1 MRETLPKA
9 DSDNNNHFE
18 QRSPLH
24 RLQINLTCAN
34 QMRYNPRAML
44 PIEHIRGEILEA
56 VREPGFCVL
65 LSAPTGSGKSTRV
78 PGMLM
83 EAGWG
88 ERGTI
93 IVVQPR
99 RLAARLLAGYVARQF
114 PCRLGQEVGY
124 TVRFDSQRSAATRIL
139 FVTDGILERRLTE
152 DPELRGV
159 SAVIFDEVHE
169 RRLSGDLCLAR
180 VLQLQSGARPDIG
193 VFVMSATLELDK
205 LQGYLPQARVLRA
218 EGRLYPVEIGY
229 QPPVP
234 VRNKFGYV
242 QPPPVWE
249 QCAAAVKQ
257 LVEQPDCGDVLVF
270 LPGAYEIRRTVEIL
284 ENVGWMRGRDVFA
297 LHGQLPPEA
306 QAQAVEKGD
315 KPRVI
320 VSTNI
325 AETSLTIEGV
335 RAVVDSG
342 TAREAR
348 WDPLRGISTLHVVPV
363 SQAQAE
369 QRAGRA
375 GRLGPGR
382 CIRLWS
388 EAEHRRRAPFPA
400 PEVHRADISQAFLN
414 LLAWGCR
421 GLGDIR
427 RFPWPDAPTEAE
439 TQRAWQ
445 LLEEL
450 GAATP
455 QGITPTG
462 QRMLRHPLPPVL
474 ARLLVAGEEHGC
486 STEMAAIAALLQGE
500 NIATAG
506 GLAASLRHEDD
517 FTDFQAEWRALQAA
531 AQLHFNPQECGK
543 LGIMARAAREVA
555 QAFRQMCRDR
565 QKEPDFAAARN
576 GVVRGL
582 LGSFPDHVAARNS
595 TATSTARLCKR
606 RGGSIAG
613 DSVAR
618 EAAVFLAAEMT
629 EVGGKN
635 VETRLSRCTTLQLSD
650 LCLHEDDIAV
660 YDTARRRVLNFHRH
674 LYRDLV
680 IAEKEG
686 GDAAPDAAAPLLA
699 EQVVRGNLRL
709 EGWDGHVLQWINRLT
724 CLRNA
729 MPELEMP
736 DFGEEDR
743 LVAIT
748 MLCEGAV
755 CYKDIQN
762 RPVLPILGEWLSPW
776 QKECLNKYAPK
787 ALKLANGREVKLLYR
802 EDGTPTFGLKCQLLF
817 GVPQT
822 PVIAEGRVKCL
833 VEILAPNQRP
843 YQITSD
849 LASFWRNGYP
859 QMKKDLAGRYPR
871 HDWPDSAP
879 DA

>member
-1 MRETLPKA
+1 
-9 DSDNNNHFE
+9 
-18 QRSPLH
+18 
-24 RLQINLTCAN
+24 
-34 QMRYNPRAML
+34 ML
-44 PIEHIRGEILEA
+44 PIEQIRSEILTA
-56 VREPGFCVL
+56 VKQPGFCVL

-88 ERGTI
+88 EKGTI

-99 RLAARLLAGYVARQF
+99 RLAARLLASYVARQY
-114 PCRLGQEVGY
+114 PCKIGQEVGY

-152 DPELRGV
+152 DPELKGV

-180 VLQLQSGARPDIG
+180 VMELQRGARPDIG

-205 LQGYLPQARVLRA
+205 LQNYLPDATVLRA
-218 EGRLYPVEIGY
+218 DGRLYPVEINY
-229 QPPVP
+229 MPPVP

-242 QPPPVWE
+242 QAPPIWE
-249 QCAAAVKQ
+249 QCATAVRQ
-257 LVEQPDCGDVLVF
+257 LVERQDCGDVLVF

-284 ENVGWMRGRDVFA
+284 EQVSWMKGRDVFA
-297 LHGQLPPEA
+297 LHGQLSPEL
-306 QAQAVEKGD
+306 QAQAVECSST
-315 KPRVI
+315 PRVI

-335 RAVVDSG
+335 RSVVDSG
-342 TAREAR
+342 TARESC
-348 WDPLRGISTLHVVPV
+348 WDPQRGISTLHIVPI

-369 QRAGRA
+369 QRSGRA

-388 EAEHRRRAPFPA
+388 EAEHRRRAPYPA

-421 GLGDIR
+421 NLADIR
-427 RFPWPDAPTEAE
+427 HFPWPDAPTEAE
-439 TQRAWQ
+439 TARAWQ
-445 LLEEL
+445 LLQDL
-450 GAATP
+450 GAVAEK
-455 QGITPTG
+455 GITAIG
-462 QRMLRHPLPPVL
+462 RQMLQHPLPPVL

-486 STEMAAIAALLQGE
+486 RIEMAAIAALLQGE
-500 NIATAG
+500 NVSLNS
-506 GLAASLRHEDD
+506 GLSNELSHESDY
-517 FTDFQAEWRALQAA
+517 TDFQAEWRAVQRA
-531 AQLHFNPQECGK
+531 AQVNFAPQECNQ
-543 LGIMARAAREVA
+543 LGIMARAAREVM
-555 QAFRQMCRDR
+555 QAFRQMLKGHTDT
-565 QKEPDFAAARN
+565 PDFNLHRA
-576 GVVRGL
+576 GVTASL
-582 LGSFPDHVAARNS
+582 LRSFPTQVAARNN
-595 TATSTARLCKR
+595 TATNTARLCQR
-606 RGGSIAG
+606 RGGTLQA

-618 EAAVFLAAEMT
+618 QAEIFLAAEIT

-635 VETRLSRCTTLQLSD
+635 VETRLSRCTILQVTD
-650 LCLHEDDIAV
+650 LPTHDDDVAV
-660 YDTARRRVLNFHRH
+660 YDNSRKRVLNYHRE

-680 IAEKEG
+680 ISEKET
-686 GDAAPDAAAPLLA
+686 GDASPDAAATILA

-709 EGWDGHVLQWINRLT
+709 EGWDGHVIQWINRLN
-724 CLRNA
+724 CLRQA
-729 MPELEMP
+729 MPELDMP
-736 DFGEEDR
+736 EFGEDDR

-748 MLCEGAV
+748 MLCDGAV
-755 CYKDIQN
+755 SYKDIQK
-762 RPVLPILGEWLSPW
+762 RQVLPILGEWLSPW
-776 QKECLNKYAPK
+776 QKECLNRYAPK
-787 ALKLANGREVKLLYR
+787 SIRLPNGREVKLLYK
-802 EDGTPTFGLKCQLLF
+802 EDGTPVFGLKCQLLF

-822 PVIAEGRVKCL
+822 PVIADGRVRCQ

-849 LASFWRNGYP
+849 LSSFWRNGYP

-871 HDWPDSAP
+871 HDWPDTAP

>member
-1 MRETLPKA
+1 
-9 DSDNNNHFE
+9 
-18 QRSPLH
+18 
-24 RLQINLTCAN
+24 
-34 QMRYNPRAML
+34 ML
-44 PIEHIRGEILEA
+44 PIEQIRGEILEA
-56 VREPGFCVL
+56 VKEPGFCVL

-78 PGMLM
+78 PGMLL

-88 ERGTI
+88 EKGTI

-99 RLAARLLAGYVARQF
+99 RLAARLLAAYVARQF

-180 VLQLQSGARPDIG
+180 VLELQRSARPAIG

-205 LQGYLPQARVLRA
+205 LQGYLPQATVLRA
-218 EGRLYPVEIGY
+218 EGRLFPVEVSY
-229 QPPVP
+229 MPPVP

-249 QCAAAVKQ
+249 QCAAAVRQ
-257 LVEQPDCGDVLVF
+257 LVEQPESGDVLVF
-270 LPGAYEIRRTVEIL
+270 LPGVYEIRRTVEIL
-284 ENVGWMRGRDVFA
+284 EQVGWMHGRDVFA
-297 LHGQLPPEA
+297 LHGQLTPEA
-306 QAQAVEKGD
+306 QARAVEHGSR
-315 KPRVI
+315 PRVI

-335 RAVVDSG
+335 RSVVDCG

-348 WDPLRGISTLHVVPV
+348 WDPLRGISTLHIVPI

-388 EAEHRRRAPFPA
+388 EAEQRRRSPFPA
-400 PEVHRADISQAFLN
+400 PEVHRADISQAYLN

-439 TQRAWQ
+439 SSRAWQ

-450 GAATP
+450 GAADS

-462 QRMLRHPLPPVL
+462 RQMLRYPLPPVL
-474 ARLLVAGEEHGC
+474 ARLLVAGEEYGC
-486 STEMAAIAALLQGE
+486 TAEMAAIAALLQGE
-500 NIATAG
+500 NIAMAS
-506 GLAASLRHEDD
+506 GLHPSLRHDGD
-517 FTDFQAEWRALQAA
+517 FTDFQAEWRALQTAVR
-531 AQLHFNPQECGK
+531 LNYNPQECGK

-555 QAFRQMCRDR
+555 MAFRQMLDHRSA
-565 QKEPDFAAARN
+565 EPDFTAHRQ

-582 LGSFPDHVAARNS
+582 LGSFPAHVAARNG
-595 TATSTARLCKR
+595 TATGTARLCNR
-606 RGGSIAG
+606 RGGSIEA

-618 EAAVFLAAEMT
+618 QCEVFLAAEMT
-629 EVGGKN
+629 EVGGKS
-635 VETRLSRCTTLQLSD
+635 VETRLSRCTGLTTAD
-650 LCLHEDDIAV
+650 LITREDDVAV
-660 YDTARRRVLNFHRH
+660 YDPARNRVLNHRRT

-680 IAEKEG
+680 LVEKET
-686 GDAAPDAAAPLLA
+686 GDAAPEAAAPLLA

-709 EGWDGHVLQWINRLT
+709 EGWDGHVLQWINRLA
-724 CLRNA
+724 CLRTA
-729 MPELEMP
+729 MPELELP

-755 CYKDIQN
+755 SYKEIQN

-776 QKECLNKYAPK
+776 QRECLNKYAPK
-787 ALKLANGREVKLLYR
+787 AIRLPNGREVKLLYR
-802 EDGTPTFGLKCQLLF
+802 EDGTPVFGLKCQLLF
-817 GVPQT
+817 GVPRT
-822 PVIAEGRVKCL
+822 PTIAEGRVKCL

-843 YQITSD
+843 YQITGD

-871 HDWPDSAP
+871 HDWPPTAP

>member
-1 MRETLPKA
+1 MG
-9 DSDNNNHFE
+9 
-18 QRSPLH
+18 
-24 RLQINLTCAN
+24 
-34 QMRYNPRAML
+34 RAML
-44 PIEHIRGEILEA
+44 PIEQIRGDILEA
-56 VREPGFCVL
+56 VKEPGFCVL

-78 PGMLM
+78 PGMLL

-88 ERGTI
+88 EKGTI

-180 VLQLQSGARPDIG
+180 VLELQRSTRPEIG

-205 LQGYLPQARVLRA
+205 LQGYLPQATVLRA
-218 EGRLYPVEIGY
+218 EGRLFPVEVSY
-229 QPPVP
+229 MPPVP
-234 VRNKFGYV
+234 VHNKFGYV

-249 QCAAAVKQ
+249 QCAAAVRQ
-257 LVEQPDCGDVLVF
+257 LVELPESGDVLVF

-284 ENVGWMRGRDVFA
+284 EQVGWMRGRDVFA
-297 LHGQLPPEA
+297 LHGQLTPEA
-306 QAQAVEKGD
+306 QARAVEHGSR
-315 KPRVI
+315 PRVI

-335 RAVVDSG
+335 RSVVDSG

-348 WDPLRGISTLHVVPV
+348 WDPLRGISTLHVVPI

-369 QRAGRA
+369 QRTGRA

-388 EAEHRRRAPFPA
+388 EAEHRRRAPFPS
-400 PEVHRADISQAFLN
+400 PEVHRADISQAYLN
-414 LLAWGCR
+414 LLVWGCR

-439 TQRAWQ
+439 STRAWQ
-445 LLEEL
+445 LLEDL
-450 GAATP
+450 GAADS

-462 QRMLRHPLPPVL
+462 RQMLRYPLPPVL
-474 ARLLVAGEEHGC
+474 ARLLVAGDEFGC
-486 STEMAAIAALLQGE
+486 AAEMAAIAALLQGE
-500 NIATAG
+500 NIAMTS
-506 GLAASLRHEDD
+506 GLHPSLRHDED
-517 FTDFQAEWRALQAA
+517 FSDFQAEWRALQTAIR
-531 AQLHFNPQECGK
+531 LNYNPQECGK
-543 LGIMARAAREVA
+543 LGIMGRAAREVA
-555 QAFRQMCRDR
+555 QAFRQMLNHRES
-565 QKEPDFAAARN
+565 EPDFAAHRQ

-582 LGSFPDHVAARNS
+582 LGSFPAHVAARNS
-595 TATSTARLCKR
+595 TATGTARLCNR
-606 RGGSIAG
+606 RGGCIEA

-618 EAAVFLAAEMT
+618 RCEVFLAAEMT
-629 EVGGKN
+629 EVGGKS
-635 VETRLSRCTTLQLSD
+635 VETRLNRCTGLSTAD
-650 LCLHEDDIAV
+650 LPTREDDVAV
-660 YDTARRRVLNFHRH
+660 YDPARKRVLNHHRT

-680 IAEKEG
+680 LTEKET
-686 GDAAPDAAAPLLA
+686 GDAVPDAAAPLLA
-699 EQVVRGNLRL
+699 EQVLRGNLRL

-724 CLRNA
+724 CLRAA
-729 MPELEMP
+729 MPELELP

-755 CYKDIQN
+755 SYKEIQN

-776 QKECLNKYAPK
+776 QRECLNKYAPK
-787 ALKLANGREVKLLYR
+787 ALRLSNGREVKLLYR
-802 EDGTPTFGLKCQLLF
+802 EDGTPVFGLKCQLLF
-817 GVPQT
+817 GVPHT
-822 PVIAEGRVKCL
+822 PTIAEGRVKCL

-849 LASFWRNGYP
+849 LASFWQNGYP

-871 HDWPDSAP
+871 HDWPPTAP

>member
-1 MRETLPKA
+1 MR
-9 DSDNNNHFE
+9 
-18 QRSPLH
+18 
-24 RLQINLTCAN
+24 
-34 QMRYNPRAML
+34 RAML
-44 PIEHIRGEILEA
+44 PVEQIREEILGA
-56 VREPGFCVL
+56 VKEPGFCVL

-78 PGMLM
+78 PRMLLD
-83 EAGWG
+83 AGWG

-99 RLAARLLAGYVARQF
+99 RLAARLLAGYAARQF

-180 VLQLQSGARPDIG
+180 ILELQRSTRPEIG
-193 VFVMSATLELDK
+193 IFVMSATLELDK
-205 LQGYLPQARVLRA
+205 LQHYLPQATVLRA
-218 EGRLYPVEIGY
+218 EGRLYPVQVSY
-229 QPPVP
+229 MPPVP

-249 QCAAAVKQ
+249 QCTAAVRQ
-257 LVEQPDCGDVLVF
+257 LVEQADCGDVLVF

-284 ENVGWMRGRDVFA
+284 EQVGWMRGRDVYA
-297 LHGQLPPEA
+297 LHGQLTPEA
-306 QAQAVEKGD
+306 QARAVECGSR
-315 KPRVI
+315 PRVI

-348 WDPLRGISTLHVVPV
+348 WDPLRGLSTLHVVPI

-388 EAEHRRRAPFPA
+388 EAEHGRRPPFPA

-414 LLAWGCR
+414 LLAWGCSN
-421 GLGDIR
+421 LDDIR
-427 RFPWPDAPTEAE
+427 HFPWPDAPTETE
-439 TQRAWQ
+439 TTRAWQ
-445 LLEEL
+445 LLVAL
-450 GAATP
+450 GAANA

-462 QRMLRHPLPPVL
+462 QQMLRYPLPPVL
-474 ARLLVAGEEHGC
+474 ARLLVAGREFGC
-486 STEMAAIAALLQGE
+486 AAEMTAIAALLQGE
-500 NIATAG
+500 NIALSS
-506 GLAASLRHEDD
+506 GLHPSLRQEED
-517 FTDFQAEWRALQAA
+517 FTDFQAEWRALQTAA
-531 AQLHFNPQECGK
+531 RLNYNPQECSK

-555 QAFRQMCRDR
+555 QAFCQMQHRQDT
-565 QKEPDFAAARN
+565 EPDFAAHRAD
-576 GVVRGL
+576 VVHAL
-582 LGSFPDHVAARNS
+582 LGCFPTHVAVRNN
-595 TATSTARLCKR
+595 TATSTARLCNR
-606 RGGSIAG
+606 RGGSIAA
-613 DSVAR
+613 DSVALNC
-618 EAAVFLAAEMT
+618 EIFLAAEMT
-629 EVGGKN
+629 EVGGKS
-635 VETRLSRCTTLQLSD
+635 VETRLSRTTALTITD
-650 LCLHEDDIAV
+650 LDTHEVNAAV
-660 YDTARRRVLNFHRH
+660 YDPARKRVLNLRRL

-680 IAEKEG
+680 LTEKET
-686 GDAAPDAAAPLLA
+686 GDAAADDAAPLLA
-699 EQVVRGNLRL
+699 EQVLRGNLRL

-724 CLRNA
+724 CLRAA
-729 MPELEMP
+729 MPELELP
-736 DFGEEDR
+736 DFEEEDR

-748 MLCEGAV
+748 MLCDGAV
-755 CYKDIQN
+755 SYKEIQN
-762 RPVLPILGEWLSPW
+762 RPVLPILSEWLSPW
-776 QKECLNKYAPK
+776 QRESLNKYAPK
-787 ALKLANGREVKLLYR
+787 AIRLTNGREVKLLYR
-802 EDGTPTFGLKCQLLF
+802 DDGTPSFGLKCQLLF
-817 GVPQT
+817 GVPNT
-822 PVIAEGRVKCL
+822 PTIAEGRVKCL

-849 LASFWRNGYP
+849 LASFWSNGYP

-871 HDWPDSAP
+871 HDWPDTAP
-879 DA
+879 DAAH

>member
-1 MRETLPKA
+1 MSKA
-9 DSDNNNHFE
+9 TELDLAGRPGI
-18 QRSPLH
+18 Q
-24 RLQINLTCAN
+24 CAH
-34 QMRYNPRAML
+34 ML
-44 PIEHIRGEILEA
+44 PIEHIRNEILEA
-56 VREPGFCVL
+56 VRQPGFCVL

-78 PGMLM
+78 PGMLL

-88 ERGTI
+88 EKGTI
-93 IVVQPR
+93 VVVQPR

-159 SAVIFDEVHE
+159 SAVVFDEVHE

-180 VLQLQSGARPDIG
+180 VLELQRSSRPEIG

-205 LQGYLPQARVLRA
+205 LQDYLPQATVLRA
-218 EGRLYPVEIGY
+218 EGRLYPVEVSY
-229 QPPVP
+229 MPPVP

-242 QPPPVWE
+242 QAPPVWE
-249 QCAAAVKQ
+249 QCAAAVRQ
-257 LVEQPDCGDVLVF
+257 LIEQSDCGDVLVF

-284 ENVGWMRGRDVFA
+284 EQVGWMKGRDVFA
-297 LHGQLPPEA
+297 LHGQLTPEA
-306 QAQAVEKGD
+306 QALAVECGSR
-315 KPRVI
+315 PRVI

-335 RAVVDSG
+335 RSVVDSG
-342 TAREAR
+342 TARESR
-348 WDPLRGISTLHVVPV
+348 WDPLRGISTLHIVPI

-369 QRAGRA
+369 QRTGRA

-388 EAEHRRRAPFPA
+388 EAEQRRRAPFPA

-414 LLAWGCR
+414 LLAWGCK
-421 GLGDIR
+421 GLSDIR

-439 TQRAWQ
+439 TVRAWQ
-445 LLEEL
+445 LLEDL
-450 GAATP
+450 GAADNN
-455 QGITPTG
+455 GLTPTG
-462 QRMLRHPLPPVL
+462 YQMLQYPLPPVL
-474 ARLLVAGEEHGC
+474 ARLLVAGEEYGC
-486 STEMAAIAALLQGE
+486 EVEMAAVAALLQGE
-500 NIATAG
+500 DIALSS
-506 GLAASLRHEDD
+506 GLATSLRHEDD
-517 FTDFQAEWRALQAA
+517 YTDFQAEWRAVQAA
-531 AQLHFNPQECGK
+531 GQLHYDPAACNK
-543 LGIMARAAREVA
+543 LGIMARAAREITKS
-555 QAFRQMCRDR
+555 FRQILRNTPG
-565 QKEPDFAAARN
+565 EPDFDTHRRGIVA
-576 GVVRGL
+576 GL
-582 LGSFPDHVAARNS
+582 LHSFPRHVAARNQS
-595 TATSTARLCKR
+595 ATSTARLCQR
-606 RGGSIAG
+606 RGGSTPG

-618 EAAVFLAAEMT
+618 NAAVFLAAEIT
-629 EVGGKN
+629 EIGGKS
-635 VETRLSRCTTLQLSD
+635 VETRLCKCTILTPEALPTS
-650 LCLHEDDIAV
+650 EDDIAV
-660 YDTARRRVLNFHRH
+660 YDPARKRVFSHHRI

-680 IAEKEG
+680 IAEKET
-686 GDAAPDAAAPLLA
+686 GDAAPDDAAPLLA

-724 CLRNA
+724 CLRQA
-729 MPELEMP
+729 MPELELP
-736 DFGEEDR
+736 EFGEEDR

-748 MLCEGAV
+748 MICEGAV
-755 CYKDIQN
+755 SYKEIQN

-776 QKECLNKYAPK
+776 QRDCLNRYAPK
-787 ALKLANGREVKLLYR
+787 AIKLANGREVRLLYR

-822 PVIAEGRVKCL
+822 PTIAEGRVRCL

-849 LASFWRNGYP
+849 LSSFWRNGYP

-871 HDWPDSAP
+871 HDWPDTAP

>member
-1 MRETLPKA
+1 
-9 DSDNNNHFE
+9 
-18 QRSPLH
+18 
-24 RLQINLTCAN
+24 
-34 QMRYNPRAML
+34 ML
-44 PIEHIRGEILEA
+44 PIEQIRSEILEA
-56 VREPGFCVL
+56 VRQPGFCVL

-78 PGMLM
+78 PGMLL

-88 ERGTI
+88 GKGTI

-124 TVRFDSQRSAATRIL
+124 TVRFDSQRSSATRIL

-159 SAVIFDEVHE
+159 SAVVFDEVHE

-180 VLQLQSGARPDIG
+180 VLELQRSSRPEIG

-205 LQGYLPQARVLRA
+205 LQDYLPQARVLRA
-218 EGRLYPVEIGY
+218 EGRLYPVEVSY
-229 QPPVP
+229 MPPVP
-234 VRNKFGYV
+234 MRNKFGYV
-242 QPPPVWE
+242 QAPPVWE
-249 QCAAAVKQ
+249 QCAEAVRE

-297 LHGQLPPEA
+297 LHGQLTPEA
-306 QAQAVEKGD
+306 QARAVECANR
-315 KPRVI
+315 PRVI

-335 RAVVDSG
+335 RSVVDSG
-342 TAREAR
+342 TARESR
-348 WDPLRGISTLHVVPV
+348 WDPLRGISTLHIVPI

-421 GLGDIR
+421 NLGDLR

-439 TQRAWQ
+439 TARAWQ
-445 LLEEL
+445 LLVDL
-450 GAATP
+450 GAASEAGLTP
-455 QGITPTG
+455 IG
-462 QRMLRHPLPPVL
+462 RKMLQYPLPPVL
-474 ARLLVAGEEHGC
+474 ARLLVAGDESGC
-486 STEMAAIAALLQGE
+486 RTEMAAIAALLQGE
-500 NIATAG
+500 DIALNT
-506 GLAASLRHEDD
+506 GLHPSLRLEDD
-517 FTDFQAEWRALQAA
+517 FSDFQAEWRAVEAA
-531 AQLHFNPQECGK
+531 ARLNFNTQECGR
-543 LGIMARAAREVA
+543 LGIMARTAREII
-555 QAFRQMCRDR
+555 QSFRQMLPGRP
-565 QKEPDFAAARN
+565 EMPDFAAHRA
-576 GVVRGL
+576 GIAAGL
-582 LGSFPDHVAARNS
+582 LGSFPAHVAARNQS
-595 TATSTARLCKR
+595 ATSTARLCQR
-606 RGGSIAG
+606 RGGSTPS

-618 EAAVFLAAEMT
+618 NAAVFLAAEIT
-629 EVGGKN
+629 EIGGKG
-635 VETRLSRCTTLQLSD
+635 VETRLSKCTILTPEALPTT
-650 LCLHEDDIAV
+650 EDDIAV
-660 YDTARRRVLNFHRH
+660 YDPARKRVFSHHRI

-680 IAEKEG
+680 IAEKET
-686 GDAAPDAAAPLLA
+686 GDAAPDDAAPLLA

-724 CLRNA
+724 CLRQA
-729 MPELEMP
+729 MPELELP
-736 DFGEEDR
+736 EFGEEDR

-748 MLCEGAV
+748 MICEGAV
-755 CYKDIQN
+755 SYKEIQN

-776 QKECLNKYAPK
+776 QRECLNRYAPK
-787 ALKLANGREVKLLYR
+787 AIKLANGREVRLLYR

-822 PVIAEGRVKCL
+822 PTIAEGRVRCL

-849 LASFWRNGYP
+849 LSSFWRNGYP

-871 HDWPDSAP
+871 HDWPDTAP

>member
-1 MRETLPKA
+1 
-9 DSDNNNHFE
+9 
-18 QRSPLH
+18 
-24 RLQINLTCAN
+24 
-34 QMRYNPRAML
+34 ML
-44 PIEHIRGEILEA
+44 PIEQIRSEILEA
-56 VREPGFCVL
+56 VRQPGFCVL

-78 PGMLM
+78 PGMLL

-88 ERGTI
+88 GKGTI

-99 RLAARLLAGYVARQF
+99 RLAARLLAGYVARQY

-159 SAVIFDEVHE
+159 SAVVFDEVHE

-180 VLQLQSGARPDIG
+180 VLELQRSSRPEIG

-205 LQGYLPQARVLRA
+205 LQDYLPQATVLRA
-218 EGRLYPVEIGY
+218 EGRLYPVEVSY
-229 QPPVP
+229 MPPVP

-242 QPPPVWE
+242 QAPPVWE
-249 QCAAAVKQ
+249 QCVAAVRE

-297 LHGQLPPEA
+297 LHGQLTPEA
-306 QAQAVEKGD
+306 QALAVECGSR
-315 KPRVI
+315 PRVI

-335 RAVVDSG
+335 RSVVDSG
-342 TAREAR
+342 TARESR
-348 WDPLRGISTLHVVPV
+348 WDPLRGISTLHIVPI

-414 LLAWGCR
+414 LLAWGCK

-439 TQRAWQ
+439 TARAWQ
-445 LLEEL
+445 LLVDL
-450 GAATP
+450 GAASEAGLTP
-455 QGITPTG
+455 IG
-462 QRMLRHPLPPVL
+462 RKMLQYPLPPVL
-474 ARLLVAGEEHGC
+474 ARLLVAGDESGC
-486 STEMAAIAALLQGE
+486 RTEMAAIAALLQGE
-500 NIATAG
+500 DIALNT
-506 GLAASLRHEDD
+506 GLHPSLRLEDD
-517 FTDFQAEWRALQAA
+517 FSDFQAEWRAVEAA
-531 AQLHFNPQECGK
+531 ARLNFNTQECGR
-543 LGIMARAAREVA
+543 LGIMARAAREII
-555 QAFRQMCRDR
+555 QSFRQMLPGRP
-565 QKEPDFAAARN
+565 EMPDFAAHRA
-576 GVVRGL
+576 GIVAGL
-582 LGSFPDHVAARNS
+582 LGSFPAHVAARNN
-595 TATSTARLCKR
+595 TATSTARLCQR
-606 RGGSIAG
+606 RGGSTPS

-618 EAAVFLAAEMT
+618 NAAVFLAAEIT
-629 EVGGKN
+629 EIGGKG
-635 VETRLSRCTTLQLSD
+635 VETRLSKCTILTPEALPTT
-650 LCLHEDDIAV
+650 EDDIAV
-660 YDTARRRVLNFHRH
+660 YDPARKRVFSHHRI

-680 IAEKEG
+680 IAEKET
-686 GDAAPDAAAPLLA
+686 GDAAPDDAAPLLA

-724 CLRNA
+724 CLRQA
-729 MPELEMP
+729 MPELELP
-736 DFGEEDR
+736 EFGEEDR

-748 MLCEGAV
+748 MICEGAV
-755 CYKDIQN
+755 SYKEIQN

-776 QKECLNKYAPK
+776 QRECLNRYAPK
-787 ALKLANGREVKLLYR
+787 AIKLANGREVRLLYR

-822 PVIAEGRVKCL
+822 PTIAEGRVRCL

-849 LASFWRNGYP
+849 LSSFWRNGYP

-871 HDWPDSAP
+871 HDWPDTAP

>member
-1 MRETLPKA
+1 MPA
-9 DSDNNNHFE
+9 
-18 QRSPLH
+18 Q
-24 RLQINLTCAN
+24 
-34 QMRYNPRAML
+34 ML
-44 PIEHIRGEILEA
+44 PIEQIRSEILEA
-56 VREPGFCVL
+56 TRQPGFCVL

-78 PGMLM
+78 PGMLL

-88 ERGTI
+88 EKGTI

-114 PCRLGQEVGY
+114 PCQLGQEVGY
-124 TVRFDSQRSAATRIL
+124 TVRFDSQRSASTRIL

-180 VLQLQSGARPDIG
+180 VLELQRSSRPEIG

-205 LQGYLPQARVLRA
+205 LQSYLPQATVLRA
-218 EGRLYPVEIGY
+218 EGRLYPVEVSY
-229 QPPVP
+229 RQPVP

-242 QPPPVWE
+242 QAPPVWE
-249 QCAAAVKQ
+249 QCAEAVRT
-257 LVEQPDCGDVLVF
+257 LVEKPDCGDVLVF

-284 ENVGWMRGRDVFA
+284 ENVGWMSGRDVFA
-297 LHGQLPPEA
+297 LHGQLTPEA
-306 QAQAVEKGD
+306 QARAVECGSR
-315 KPRVI
+315 PRVI

-335 RAVVDSG
+335 RSVVDSG
-342 TAREAR
+342 TARESR
-348 WDPLRGISTLHVVPV
+348 WDPLRGISTLHIVPI

-414 LLAWGCR
+414 LLCWGCR
-421 GLGDIR
+421 GLGEIR

-439 TQRAWQ
+439 TARAWQ
-445 LLEEL
+445 LLVEL
-450 GAATP
+450 GAANEAGLTA
-455 QGITPTG
+455 TG
-462 QRMLRHPLPPVL
+462 RKMLQYPLPPVL
-474 ARLLVAGEEHGC
+474 ARLLVAGETSGC
-486 STEMAAIAALLQGE
+486 YTEMTAIAALLQGE
-500 NIATAG
+500 DIALSS
-506 GLAASLRHEDD
+506 GLHPSLRQEDD
-517 FTDFQAEWRALQAA
+517 FSDFQAGWRAVEAA
-531 AQLHFNPQECGK
+531 ARLNFNPQECGR
-543 LGIMARAAREVA
+543 LGIMARAAREII
-555 QAFRQMCRDR
+555 QSFRQMNHGRPGM
-565 QKEPDFAAARN
+565 PDFTAHRA
-576 GVVRGL
+576 GIISGL
-582 LGSFPDHVAARNS
+582 LGSFPAHVAARNS
-595 TATSTARLCKR
+595 TATSTARLCNR
-606 RGGSIAG
+606 RGGSIAA
-613 DSVAR
+613 DSVAGDA
-618 EAAVFLAAEMT
+618 EIFLAAEMT
-629 EVGGKN
+629 EVGGKS
-635 VETRLSRCTTLQLSD
+635 VETRLSKCTSLQLAD
-650 LCLHEDDIAV
+650 LPTTEDDVAV
-660 YDTARRRVLNFHRH
+660 YDSARKRVLNYHRI

-680 IAEKEG
+680 LSEKET

-724 CLRNA
+724 CLRAA
-729 MPELEMP
+729 MPELELP
-736 DFGEEDR
+736 DFGEDDR

-748 MLCEGAV
+748 MLCDGAV
-755 CYKDIQN
+755 SYKDIQS

-776 QKECLNKYAPK
+776 QRECLNKYAPK
-787 ALKLANGREVKLLYR
+787 ALRLPNGREVKLLYR
-802 EDGTPTFGLKCQLLF
+802 EDGTPVFGLKCQLLF

-849 LASFWRNGYP
+849 LSSFWRNGYP

-871 HDWPDSAP
+871 HDWPDTAP

>member
-1 MRETLPKA
+1 
-9 DSDNNNHFE
+9 
-18 QRSPLH
+18 
-24 RLQINLTCAN
+24 
-34 QMRYNPRAML
+34 ML
-44 PIEHIRGEILEA
+44 PIDQIRGEILKA
-56 VREPGFCVL
+56 VEKPGFCVL

-78 PGMLM
+78 PGMLI

-88 ERGTI
+88 EKGTI
-93 IVVQPR
+93 LVVQPR

-114 PCRLGQEVGY
+114 PCRIGQEVGY

-152 DPELRGV
+152 DPELRGI

-180 VLQLQSGARPDIG
+180 VLELQRSSRPEIG

-205 LQGYLPQARVLRA
+205 LQGYLPQATVLRA
-218 EGRLYPVEIGY
+218 DGRLYPVEVSY
-229 QPPVP
+229 MPPVP

-249 QCAAAVKQ
+249 QCAEAVHK
-257 LVEQPDCGDVLVF
+257 LIKEPDCGDVLVF
-270 LPGAYEIRRTVEIL
+270 LPGVYEIRRTVEIL
-284 ENVGWMRGRDVFA
+284 ENAGWMRGRDVFA
-297 LHGQLPPEA
+297 LHGQLTPEA
-306 QAQAVEKGD
+306 QAQAVECGSR
-315 KPRVI
+315 PRVI
-320 VSTNI
+320 ISTNI

-348 WDPLRGISTLHVVPV
+348 WDPQRGISTLHVVPI

-388 EAEHRRRAPFPA
+388 EAEHRRRILFPS

-421 GLGDIR
+421 NLSDIR

-445 LLEEL
+445 LLEDL
-450 GAATP
+450 GAANAT
-455 QGITPTG
+455 GLTPTG
-462 QRMLRHPLPPVL
+462 HSMLQYPLPPVL
-474 ARLLVAGEEHGC
+474 ARLLVAGDEHNC
-486 STEMAAIAALLQGE
+486 RAEMAAIAALLQGE
-500 NIATAG
+500 SIVLNNSLSDT
-506 GLAASLRHEDD
+506 LRHDDD
-517 FTDFQAEWRALQAA
+517 FTDFQAEWRALHAA
-531 AQLHFNPQECGK
+531 TRLSYNPQECNR

-555 QAFRQMCRDR
+555 QSFRQILHL
-565 QKEPDFAAARN
+565 QHTEPDFAAHRA
-576 GVVRGL
+576 GVIRGL
-582 LGSFPDHVAARNS
+582 LGSFPTHVAARNS
-595 TATSTARLCKR
+595 TATATARLCQR
-606 RGGSIAG
+606 RSGNIAA

-618 EAAVFLAAEMT
+618 QADIFLAAEIT
-629 EVGGKN
+629 EVGGKS
-635 VETRLSRCTTLQLSD
+635 VETKLARCTRLAAED
-650 LCLHEDDIAV
+650 LPTHEDDAAV
-660 YDTARRRVLNFHRH
+660 YDTARRRVLNYHRI

-680 IAEKEG
+680 ISEHET
-686 GDAAPDAAAPLLA
+686 GDAKPEAAAPMLA
-699 EQVVRGNLRL
+699 EQVIRGNLRL

-729 MPELEMP
+729 MPELELP
-736 DFGEEDR
+736 DFGDEDKM
-743 LVAIT
+743 VAIT

-755 CYKDIQN
+755 SYKDIQT

-776 QKECLNKYAPK
+776 QKECMNKYAPK
-787 ALKLANGREVKLLYR
+787 AIKLPNGREVKLIYR

-817 GVPQT
+817 GVPRT
-822 PVIAEGRVKCL
+822 PTIADGRVNCL

-843 YQITSD
+843 YQITAD
-849 LASFWRNGYP
+849 LASFWCNGYP

-871 HDWPDSAP
+871 HDWPITAP

>member
-1 MRETLPKA
+1 MRP
-9 DSDNNNHFE
+9 
-18 QRSPLH
+18 
-24 RLQINLTCAN
+24 
-34 QMRYNPRAML
+34 AML
-44 PIEHIRGEILEA
+44 PIEQIRGEILEA
-56 VREPGFCVL
+56 VKEPGFCVL

-78 PGMLM
+78 PGMLL
-83 EAGWG
+83 EAGCG

-180 VLQLQSGARPDIG
+180 VLELQRGARPEIG

-205 LQGYLPQARVLRA
+205 LQGYLPQATVLRA
-218 EGRLYPVEIGY
+218 EGRLYPVQVSY
-229 QPPVP
+229 LPPVP

-249 QCAAAVKQ
+249 QCAAAVRQ
-257 LVEQPDCGDVLVF
+257 LVEQPDSGDVLVF

-284 ENVGWMRGRDVFA
+284 EQVGWMRGRDVYA
-297 LHGQLPPEA
+297 LHGQLTPEA
-306 QAQAVEKGD
+306 QARAVECGSR
-315 KPRVI
+315 PRVI

-335 RAVVDSG
+335 RSVVDSG

-348 WDPLRGISTLHVVPV
+348 WDPQRGISTLHVVPI

-369 QRAGRA
+369 QRTGRA

-421 GLGDIR
+421 SLGDIR

-439 TQRAWQ
+439 SSRAWQ

-450 GAATP
+450 GAADAA
-455 QGITPTG
+455 GITPTG
-462 QRMLRHPLPPVL
+462 QQMLRYPLPPVL
-474 ARLLVAGEEHGC
+474 ARLLVAGEEYGC
-486 STEMAAIAALLQGE
+486 PAEMAAIAALLQGE
-500 NIATAG
+500 NIATAS
-506 GLAASLRHEDD
+506 GLHPSLRQEGD
-517 FTDFQAEWRALQAA
+517 FTDFQAEWRALQTAVR
-531 AQLHFNPQECGK
+531 LNYNPQECGR

-555 QAFRQMCRDR
+555 MAFRQMLDHRGA
-565 QKEPDFAAARN
+565 EPDFTAHRQ

-582 LGSFPDHVAARNS
+582 LGSFPAHVAARNS
-595 TATSTARLCKR
+595 TATGTARLCKR
-606 RGGSIAG
+606 RGGSIAA
-613 DSVAR
+613 DSIAR
-618 EAAVFLAAEMT
+618 NCEIFLAAEVT
-629 EVGGKN
+629 EVGGKS
-635 VETRLSRCTTLQLSD
+635 VETRLSRCTGLTTAD
-650 LCLHEDDIAV
+650 LITGEADVAM
-660 YDTARRRVLNFHRH
+660 YDPARKRVLNYHRT

-680 IAEKEG
+680 LTEKET
-686 GDAAPDAAAPLLA
+686 GDATPEAAAPLLA

-709 EGWDGHVLQWINRLT
+709 EGWDGHVLQWLNRLT
-724 CLRNA
+724 CLRAA
-729 MPELEMP
+729 MPELELP

-755 CYKDIQN
+755 SYKEIQT

-776 QKECLNKYAPK
+776 QRECLNKYAPK
-787 ALKLANGREVKLLYR
+787 ALRLPNGREVKLLYR
-802 EDGTPTFGLKCQLLF
+802 EDGTPVFGLKCQLLF
-817 GVPQT
+817 GVPHT
-822 PVIAEGRVKCL
+822 PTIAEGRVKCL

-843 YQITSD
+843 YQITAD

-871 HDWPDSAP
+871 HDWPPTAP

>member
-1 MRETLPKA
+1 MR
-9 DSDNNNHFE
+9 
-18 QRSPLH
+18 
-24 RLQINLTCAN
+24 
-34 QMRYNPRAML
+34 RAML
-44 PIEHIRGEILEA
+44 PVEQIREEILEA
-56 VREPGFCVL
+56 VKEPGFCVL

-78 PGMLM
+78 PRMLLD
-83 EAGWG
+83 AGWG

-99 RLAARLLAGYVARQF
+99 RLAARLLAGYAARQF

-180 VLQLQSGARPDIG
+180 ILELQRSTRPEIG
-193 VFVMSATLELDK
+193 IFVMSATLELDK
-205 LQGYLPQARVLRA
+205 LQHYLPQATVLRA
-218 EGRLYPVEIGY
+218 EGRLYPVQVSY
-229 QPPVP
+229 MPPVP

-249 QCAAAVKQ
+249 QCTAAVRQ
-257 LVEQPDCGDVLVF
+257 LVEQADCGDVLVF
-270 LPGAYEIRRTVEIL
+270 LPGAYEIRRTVEML
-284 ENVGWMRGRDVFA
+284 EQVGWMRGRDVYA
-297 LHGQLPPEA
+297 LHGQLTPEA
-306 QAQAVEKGD
+306 QARAVECGSR
-315 KPRVI
+315 PRVI

-348 WDPLRGISTLHVVPV
+348 WDPLRGLSTLHVVPI

-388 EAEHRRRAPFPA
+388 EAEHGRRPPFPA

-414 LLAWGCR
+414 LLAWGCSN
-421 GLGDIR
+421 LDDIR
-427 RFPWPDAPTEAE
+427 HFPWPDAPTETE
-439 TQRAWQ
+439 TTRAWQ
-445 LLEEL
+445 LLVAL
-450 GAATP
+450 GAANA

-462 QRMLRHPLPPVL
+462 QQMLRYPLPPVL
-474 ARLLVAGEEHGC
+474 ARLLVAGREFGC
-486 STEMAAIAALLQGE
+486 AAEMTAIAALLQGE
-500 NIATAG
+500 NIALSS
-506 GLAASLRHEDD
+506 GLHPSLRQEED
-517 FTDFQAEWRALQAA
+517 FTDFQAEWRALQTAA
-531 AQLHFNPQECGK
+531 RLNYNPQECSK

-555 QAFRQMCRDR
+555 QAFCQMQHRQDT
-565 QKEPDFAAARN
+565 EPDFAAHRAD
-576 GVVRGL
+576 VVHAL
-582 LGSFPDHVAARNS
+582 LGCFPTHVAVRNN
-595 TATSTARLCKR
+595 TATSTARLCNR
-606 RGGSIAG
+606 RGGSIAA

-618 EAAVFLAAEMT
+618 NCEIFLAAEMT
-629 EVGGKN
+629 EVGGKS
-635 VETRLSRCTTLQLSD
+635 VETRLSRTTALTIAD
-650 LCLHEDDIAV
+650 LDTHEVNAAV
-660 YDTARRRVLNFHRH
+660 YDPARKRVLNLRRL

-680 IAEKEG
+680 LTEKET
-686 GDAAPDAAAPLLA
+686 GDAAADDAAPLLA
-699 EQVVRGNLRL
+699 EQVLRGNLRL

-724 CLRNA
+724 CLRAA
-729 MPELEMP
+729 MPELELP
-736 DFGEEDR
+736 DFEEEDR

-748 MLCEGAV
+748 MLCDGAV
-755 CYKDIQN
+755 SYKEIQN
-762 RPVLPILGEWLSPW
+762 RPVLPILSEWLSPW
-776 QKECLNKYAPK
+776 QRECLNKYAPK
-787 ALKLANGREVKLLYR
+787 AIRLTNGREVKLLYR
-802 EDGTPTFGLKCQLLF
+802 DDGTPSFGLKCQLLF
-817 GVPQT
+817 GVPNT
-822 PVIAEGRVKCL
+822 PTIAEGRVKCL

-849 LASFWRNGYP
+849 LASFWSNGYP

-871 HDWPDSAP
+871 HDWPDTAP
-879 DA
+879 DAAH

>member
-1 MRETLPKA
+1 
-9 DSDNNNHFE
+9 
-18 QRSPLH
+18 
-24 RLQINLTCAN
+24 
-34 QMRYNPRAML
+34 ML
-44 PIEHIRGEILEA
+44 PIEQIRGEILEA
-56 VREPGFCVL
+56 VKEPGFCVL

-78 PGMLM
+78 PGMLL

-88 ERGTI
+88 EKGTI

-152 DPELRGV
+152 DPDLRGI

-180 VLQLQSGARPDIG
+180 VLELQRSARPEIG

-205 LQGYLPQARVLRA
+205 LQGYLPQATVLRA
-218 EGRLYPVEIGY
+218 EGRLFPVEVSY
-229 QPPVP
+229 MPPVP

-249 QCAAAVKQ
+249 QCAAAVRQ
-257 LVEQPDCGDVLVF
+257 LVEQPESGDVLVF
-270 LPGAYEIRRTVEIL
+270 LPGVYEIRRTVEIL
-284 ENVGWMRGRDVFA
+284 EQVGWMHGRDVFA
-297 LHGQLPPEA
+297 LHGQLTPEA
-306 QAQAVEKGD
+306 QARAVEHGSR
-315 KPRVI
+315 PRVI

-335 RAVVDSG
+335 RSVVDCG

-348 WDPLRGISTLHVVPV
+348 WDPLRGISTLHIVPI

-388 EAEHRRRAPFPA
+388 EAEQRRRSPFPA
-400 PEVHRADISQAFLN
+400 PEVHRADISQAYLN

-427 RFPWPDAPTEAE
+427 RFPWPDAPTETE
-439 TQRAWQ
+439 SSRAWQ

-450 GAATP
+450 GAADS

-462 QRMLRHPLPPVL
+462 RQMLRYPLPPVL
-474 ARLLVAGEEHGC
+474 ARLLVAGDEFGC
-486 STEMAAIAALLQGE
+486 TAEMAAIAALLQGE
-500 NIATAG
+500 NIAMAS
-506 GLAASLRHEDD
+506 GLHPSLRHDGD
-517 FTDFQAEWRALQAA
+517 FTDFQAEWRALQTAVR
-531 AQLHFNPQECGK
+531 LNYNPQECGK

-555 QAFRQMCRDR
+555 MAFRQMLDHRSA
-565 QKEPDFAAARN
+565 EPDFTAHRQ

-582 LGSFPDHVAARNS
+582 LGSFPAHVAARNG
-595 TATSTARLCKR
+595 TATGTARLCNR
-606 RGGSIAG
+606 RGGSIEA

-618 EAAVFLAAEMT
+618 QCEVFLAAEMT
-629 EVGGKN
+629 EVGGKS
-635 VETRLSRCTTLQLSD
+635 VETRLSRCTGLTTAD
-650 LCLHEDDIAV
+650 LITREDDVAV
-660 YDTARRRVLNFHRH
+660 YDPARKRVLNHRRT

-680 IAEKEG
+680 LVEKET
-686 GDAAPDAAAPLLA
+686 GDAAPEAAAPLLA

-724 CLRNA
+724 CLRAA
-729 MPELEMP
+729 MPELELP

-755 CYKDIQN
+755 SYKEIQN

-776 QKECLNKYAPK
+776 QRECLNKYAPK
-787 ALKLANGREVKLLYR
+787 AIRLPNGREVKLLYR
-802 EDGTPTFGLKCQLLF
+802 EDGTPVFGLKCQLLF
-817 GVPQT
+817 GVPRT
-822 PVIAEGRVKCL
+822 PTIAEGRVKCL

-843 YQITSD
+843 YQITAD

-871 HDWPDSAP
+871 HDWPPTAP

>member
-1 MRETLPKA
+1 MPIFSSRQPPCTVPDITLTWQ
-9 DSDNNNHFE
+9 NQIVYNL
-18 QRSPLH
+18 RS
-24 RLQINLTCAN
+24 
-34 QMRYNPRAML
+34 ML
-44 PIEHIRGEILEA
+44 PIEHIRSHILDA
-56 VREPGFCVL
+56 VSAPGFCVL

-78 PGMLM
+78 PGMLL

-88 ERGTI
+88 GKGTI
-93 IVVQPR
+93 LVVQPR

-114 PCRLGQEVGY
+114 PCKLGQEVGY

-159 SAVIFDEVHE
+159 SAVVFDEVHE

-180 VLQLQSGARPDIG
+180 VLELQRGSRPDIG
-193 VFVMSATLELDK
+193 IFVMSATLELDK
-205 LQGYLPQARVLRA
+205 LENYLPQATVLRA
-218 EGRLYPVEIGY
+218 EGRLYPVAVEY
-229 QPPVP
+229 RQAAP

-242 QPPPVWE
+242 QLPPLWE
-249 QCAAAVKQ
+249 QCAEAVRE
-257 LVEQPDCGDVLVF
+257 LVRQPDSGDILVF

-284 ENVGWMRGRDVFA
+284 EQVGWMQGRDVYA
-297 LHGQLPPEA
+297 LHGQLTPEA
-306 QAQAVEKGD
+306 QSRAVECGSR
-315 KPRVI
+315 PRVI

-342 TAREAR
+342 LAREAR
-348 WDPLRGISTLHVVPV
+348 WDSLRGISTLHVVPI

-388 EAEHRRRAPFPA
+388 EAENRRRAAFPA

-421 GLGDIR
+421 NLGDIR

-439 TQRAWQ
+439 TTRAWQ

-450 GAATP
+450 GTVDA
-455 QGITPTG
+455 QGLTAIG
-462 QRMLRHPLPPVL
+462 RKMLQYPLPPVL
-474 ARLLVAGEEHGC
+474 ARLLVAGEDADC
-486 STEMAAIAALLQGE
+486 RAEMTAIAALLQGE
-500 NIATAG
+500 SIALQAG
-506 GLAASLRHEDD
+506 LHPSLRHESD
-517 FTDFQAEWRALQAA
+517 FTDFQAEWRAVEAA
-531 AQLHFNPQECGK
+531 EAHHFAPQECTR
-543 LGIMARAAREVA
+543 LGIMARAAHEISKS
-555 QAFRQMCRDR
+555 FRQMLSGIPAEIDFNAH
-565 QKEPDFAAARN
+565 QK
-576 GVVRGL
+576 GVVAAL
-582 LGSFPDHVAARNS
+582 LGSFPSHVAAANS
-595 TATSTARLCKR
+595 TATATARLCQR
-606 RGGSIAG
+606 RSGSISA
-613 DSVAR
+613 DSVAHGSGI
-618 EAAVFLAAEMT
+618 FLAGEIT
-629 EVGGKN
+629 EVGGKS
-635 VETRLSRCTTLQLSD
+635 VETRLSRCTRLNIEDIST
-650 LCLHEDDIAV
+650 HENDIAV
-660 YDTARRRVLNFHRH
+660 YSPTRKRVLNYHRI

-680 IAEKEG
+680 LSEKET
-686 GDAAPDAAAPLLA
+686 GDASADAAAPLLA
-699 EQVVRGNLRL
+699 EQVMRGNLRL

-724 CLRNA
+724 CLRTA
-729 MPELEMP
+729 MPELELP
-736 DFGEEDR
+736 EFGEEDR

-755 CYKDIQN
+755 SYKEIQN
-762 RPVLPILGEWLSPW
+762 RAVLPILGEWLSPW
-776 QKECLNKYAPK
+776 QRECLNKYAPK
-787 ALKLANGREVKLLYR
+787 GIKLANGREVKLLYR
-802 EDGTPTFGLKCQLLF
+802 EDGTPSFGLKCQLLF

-822 PVIAEGRVKCL
+822 PTIADGRVKCL

-843 YQITSD
+843 YQLTSD

-871 HDWPDSAP
+871 HDWPETAP

>member
-1 MRETLPKA
+1 MR
-9 DSDNNNHFE
+9 
-18 QRSPLH
+18 
-24 RLQINLTCAN
+24 
-34 QMRYNPRAML
+34 RAML
-44 PIEHIRGEILEA
+44 PVEQIREEILGA
-56 VREPGFCVL
+56 VKEPGFCVL

-78 PGMLM
+78 PRMLLD
-83 EAGWG
+83 AGWG

-99 RLAARLLAGYVARQF
+99 RLAARLLASYAARQF

-180 VLQLQSGARPDIG
+180 ILELQRSTRPEIG
-193 VFVMSATLELDK
+193 IFVMSATLELDK
-205 LQGYLPQARVLRA
+205 LQHYLPQATVLRA
-218 EGRLYPVEIGY
+218 EGRLYPVQVSY
-229 QPPVP
+229 MPPVP

-249 QCAAAVKQ
+249 QCTAAVRQ
-257 LVEQPDCGDVLVF
+257 LVEQADCGDVLVF
-270 LPGAYEIRRTVEIL
+270 LPGAYEIRRTVEML
-284 ENVGWMRGRDVFA
+284 EQVGWMRGRDVYA
-297 LHGQLPPEA
+297 LHGQLTPEA
-306 QAQAVEKGD
+306 QARAVECGSR
-315 KPRVI
+315 PRVI

-348 WDPLRGISTLHVVPV
+348 WDPLRGLSTLHVVPI

-388 EAEHRRRAPFPA
+388 EAEHGRRPPFPA

-414 LLAWGCR
+414 LLAWGCSN
-421 GLGDIR
+421 LDDIR
-427 RFPWPDAPTEAE
+427 HFPWPDAPTETE
-439 TQRAWQ
+439 TTRAWQ
-445 LLEEL
+445 LLVAL
-450 GAATP
+450 GAANA

-462 QRMLRHPLPPVL
+462 QQMLRYPLPPVL
-474 ARLLVAGEEHGC
+474 ARLLVAGREFGC
-486 STEMAAIAALLQGE
+486 AAEMTAIAALLQGE
-500 NIATAG
+500 NIALSS
-506 GLAASLRHEDD
+506 GLHPSLRQEED
-517 FTDFQAEWRALQAA
+517 FTDFQAEWRALQTAA
-531 AQLHFNPQECGK
+531 RLNYTPQECSK

-555 QAFRQMCRDR
+555 QAFCQMQHRQDP
-565 QKEPDFAAARN
+565 EPDFAAHRAD
-576 GVVRGL
+576 VVHAL
-582 LGSFPDHVAARNS
+582 LGCFPTHVAVRNN
-595 TATSTARLCKR
+595 TATSTARLCNR
-606 RGGSIAG
+606 RGGSIAA

-618 EAAVFLAAEMT
+618 NCEIFLAAEMT
-629 EVGGKN
+629 EVGGKS
-635 VETRLSRCTTLQLSD
+635 VETRLSRTTALTIAD
-650 LCLHEDDIAV
+650 LDTHEVNAAV
-660 YDTARRRVLNFHRH
+660 YDPARKRVLNLRRL

-680 IAEKEG
+680 LTEKET
-686 GDAAPDAAAPLLA
+686 GDAAADDAAPLLA
-699 EQVVRGNLRL
+699 EQVLRGNLRL

-724 CLRNA
+724 CLRAA
-729 MPELEMP
+729 MPELELP
-736 DFGEEDR
+736 DFEEEDR

-748 MLCEGAV
+748 MLCDGAV
-755 CYKDIQN
+755 SYKEIQN
-762 RPVLPILGEWLSPW
+762 RPVLPILSEWLSPW
-776 QKECLNKYAPK
+776 QRECLNKYAPK
-787 ALKLANGREVKLLYR
+787 AIRLTNGREVKLLYR
-802 EDGTPTFGLKCQLLF
+802 DDGTPSFGLKCQLLF
-817 GVPQT
+817 GVPNT
-822 PVIAEGRVKCL
+822 PTIAEGRVKCL

-849 LASFWRNGYP
+849 LASFWSNGYP

-871 HDWPDSAP
+871 HDWPDTAP
-879 DA
+879 DAAH

>member
-1 MRETLPKA
+1 
-9 DSDNNNHFE
+9 
-18 QRSPLH
+18 
-24 RLQINLTCAN
+24 
-34 QMRYNPRAML
+34 ML
-44 PIEHIRGEILEA
+44 PIEQIRGEILEA
-56 VREPGFCVL
+56 VKEQGFCVL

-78 PGMLM
+78 PGMLL

-88 ERGTI
+88 EQGTI

-99 RLAARLLAGYVARQF
+99 RLAARLLAAYVARQF

-139 FVTDGILERRLTE
+139 FVTDGILERRMTE

-180 VLQLQSGARPDIG
+180 VLELQRSARPEIG

-205 LQGYLPQARVLRA
+205 LQGYLPQATVLRA
-218 EGRLYPVEIGY
+218 EGRLFPVEVSY
-229 QPPVP
+229 MPPVP

-249 QCAAAVKQ
+249 QCAAAVRQ
-257 LVEQPDCGDVLVF
+257 LVEQPESGDVLVF
-270 LPGAYEIRRTVEIL
+270 LPGVYEIRRTVEIL
-284 ENVGWMRGRDVFA
+284 EQVGWMHGRDVFA
-297 LHGQLPPEA
+297 LHGQLTPEA
-306 QAQAVEKGD
+306 QARAVEHGSR
-315 KPRVI
+315 PRVI

-335 RAVVDSG
+335 RSVVDCG

-348 WDPLRGISTLHVVPV
+348 WDPLRGISTLHIVPI

-388 EAEHRRRAPFPA
+388 EAEQRRRAPFPA
-400 PEVHRADISQAFLN
+400 PEVHRADISQAYLN

-439 TQRAWQ
+439 SSRAWQ

-450 GAATP
+450 GAADS

-462 QRMLRHPLPPVL
+462 RQMLRYPLPPVL
-474 ARLLVAGEEHGC
+474 ARLLVAGDEFGC
-486 STEMAAIAALLQGE
+486 TAEMAAIAALLQGE
-500 NIATAG
+500 NIAMAS
-506 GLAASLRHEDD
+506 GLHPSLRHDGD
-517 FTDFQAEWRALQAA
+517 FTDFQAEWRALQTAVR
-531 AQLHFNPQECGK
+531 LNYNPQECGK

-555 QAFRQMCRDR
+555 MAFRQMLGHRGA
-565 QKEPDFAAARN
+565 EPDFTAHRQ

-582 LGSFPDHVAARNS
+582 LGSFPAHVAARNG
-595 TATSTARLCKR
+595 TATGTARLCNR
-606 RGGSIAG
+606 RGGSIEA

-618 EAAVFLAAEMT
+618 QCEVFLAAEMT
-629 EVGGKN
+629 EVGGKS
-635 VETRLSRCTTLQLSD
+635 VETRLSRCTGLTTAD
-650 LCLHEDDIAV
+650 LITREDDVAV
-660 YDTARRRVLNFHRH
+660 YDPARKRVLNHRRT

-680 IAEKEG
+680 IVEKET
-686 GDAAPDAAAPLLA
+686 GDAAPEAAAPLLA

-724 CLRNA
+724 CLRAA
-729 MPELEMP
+729 MPELELP

-755 CYKDIQN
+755 SYKEIQN

-776 QKECLNKYAPK
+776 QRECLNKYAPK
-787 ALKLANGREVKLLYR
+787 ALRLPNGREVKLLYR
-802 EDGTPTFGLKCQLLF
+802 EDCTPVFGLKCQLLF
-817 GVPQT
+817 GVPHT
-822 PVIAEGRVKCL
+822 PTIAEGRVKCL

-859 QMKKDLAGRYPR
+859 QMKEDLAGRYPR
-871 HDWPDSAP
+871 HDWPPTAP

>member
-1 MRETLPKA
+1 
-9 DSDNNNHFE
+9 
-18 QRSPLH
+18 
-24 RLQINLTCAN
+24 
-34 QMRYNPRAML
+34 ML
-44 PIEHIRGEILEA
+44 PIDQIRGEILKA
-56 VREPGFCVL
+56 VEKPGFCVL

-78 PGMLM
+78 PGMLI

-88 ERGTI
+88 EKGTI
-93 IVVQPR
+93 LVVQPR

-114 PCRLGQEVGY
+114 PCRIGQEVGY

-152 DPELRGV
+152 DPELRGI

-180 VLQLQSGARPDIG
+180 VLELQRSARPEIG

-205 LQGYLPQARVLRA
+205 LQGYLPQATVLRA
-218 EGRLYPVEIGY
+218 EGRLYPVEVSY
-229 QPPVP
+229 MPPVP
-234 VRNKFGYV
+234 ARNKFGYV

-249 QCAAAVKQ
+249 QCAEAVHK
-257 LVEQPDCGDVLVF
+257 LIKEQDCGDVLVF
-270 LPGAYEIRRTVEIL
+270 LPGVYEIRRTVEIL
-284 ENVGWMRGRDVFA
+284 ENAGWMRGRDVFA

-306 QAQAVEKGD
+306 QALAVECGSR
-315 KPRVI
+315 PRVI
-320 VSTNI
+320 ISTNI

-348 WDPLRGISTLHVVPV
+348 WDPQRGISTLHVVPI

-388 EAEHRRRAPFPA
+388 EAEQRRRIPFPS

-421 GLGDIR
+421 NLSDIR

-445 LLEEL
+445 LLEDL
-450 GAATP
+450 GAANAT
-455 QGITPTG
+455 GLTPTG
-462 QRMLRHPLPPVL
+462 HSMLQYPLPPVL
-474 ARLLVAGEEHGC
+474 ARLLVAGDEHHC
-486 STEMAAIAALLQGE
+486 RAEMAAIAALLQGE
-500 NIATAG
+500 PIALNN
-506 GLAASLRHEDD
+506 GLSDTLRQDDD
-517 FTDFQAEWRALQAA
+517 FTDFQAEWRALHAA
-531 AQLHFNPQECGK
+531 TRLNYNPQECTR

-555 QAFRQMCRDR
+555 QSFRQILH
-565 QKEPDFAAARN
+565 QQHAEPDFTAHRA
-576 GVVRGL
+576 GVIRGL
-582 LGSFPDHVAARNS
+582 LGSFPTHVAARNS
-595 TATSTARLCKR
+595 TATATARLCQR
-606 RGGSIAG
+606 RGGNIAADSIARQA
-613 DSVAR
+613 DI
-618 EAAVFLAAEMT
+618 FLAAEIT
-629 EVGGKN
+629 EVGGKS
-635 VETRLSRCTTLQLSD
+635 VETKLARCTRLAAGD
-650 LCLHEDDIAV
+650 LPTHEDDTAV
-660 YDTARRRVLNFHRH
+660 YDTARRRVLNYHRI

-680 IAEKEG
+680 ISEHET
-686 GDAAPDAAAPLLA
+686 GDASAEAAAPLLA
-699 EQVVRGNLRL
+699 EQVMRGNLRL

-729 MPELEMP
+729 MPELELP
-736 DFGEEDR
+736 DFGDEDKM
-743 LVAIT
+743 VAIT

-755 CYKDIQN
+755 SYKDIQT

-776 QKECLNKYAPK
+776 QKECMNKYAPK
-787 ALKLANGREVKLLYR
+787 TLKLPNGREVKLLYR

-817 GVPQT
+817 GVPRT
-822 PVIAEGRVKCL
+822 PSIADGRVNCL

-843 YQITSD
+843 YQITAD

-871 HDWPDSAP
+871 HDWPITAP

>member
-1 MRETLPKA
+1 MSKA
-9 DSDNNNHFE
+9 TELDFAGRPGI
-18 QRSPLH
+18 Q
-24 RLQINLTCAN
+24 CAH
-34 QMRYNPRAML
+34 ML
-44 PIEHIRGEILEA
+44 PIEHIRNDILEA
-56 VREPGFCVL
+56 VRQPGFCVL

-78 PGMLM
+78 PGMLL

-88 ERGTI
+88 EKGTI
-93 IVVQPR
+93 VVVQPR

-159 SAVIFDEVHE
+159 SAVVFDEVHE

-180 VLQLQSGARPDIG
+180 VLELQRSSRPEIG

-205 LQGYLPQARVLRA
+205 LQDYLPQATVLRA
-218 EGRLYPVEIGY
+218 EGRLYPVEVSY
-229 QPPVP
+229 MPPVP

-242 QPPPVWE
+242 QAPPVWE
-249 QCAAAVKQ
+249 QCAAAVRQ
-257 LVEQPDCGDVLVF
+257 LIEQSDCGDVLVF

-284 ENVGWMRGRDVFA
+284 EQVGWMKGRDVFA
-297 LHGQLPPEA
+297 LHGQLTPEA
-306 QAQAVEKGD
+306 QALAVEYGSR
-315 KPRVI
+315 PRVI

-335 RAVVDSG
+335 RSVVDSG
-342 TAREAR
+342 TARESR
-348 WDPLRGISTLHVVPV
+348 WDPLRGISTLHIVPI

-369 QRAGRA
+369 QRTGRA

-388 EAEHRRRAPFPA
+388 EAEQRRRAPFPA

-414 LLAWGCR
+414 LLAWGCK
-421 GLGDIR
+421 GLSDIR

-439 TQRAWQ
+439 TARAWQ
-445 LLEEL
+445 LLEDL
-450 GAATP
+450 GAADKN
-455 QGITPTG
+455 GLTPTG
-462 QRMLRHPLPPVL
+462 YQMLQYPLPPVL
-474 ARLLVAGEEHGC
+474 ARLLVAGEEYGC
-486 STEMAAIAALLQGE
+486 EVEMAAVAALLQGE
-500 NIATAG
+500 DIALSS

-517 FTDFQAEWRALQAA
+517 YTDFQAEWRAVQAA
-531 AQLHFNPQECGK
+531 EQLHYDPAACNK
-543 LGIMARAAREVA
+543 LGIMARAAREITKS
-555 QAFRQMCRDR
+555 FRQILRNTPG
-565 QKEPDFAAARN
+565 EPDFDTHRHGIVA
-576 GVVRGL
+576 GL
-582 LGSFPDHVAARNS
+582 LHSFPRHVAARNQS
-595 TATSTARLCKR
+595 ATSTARLCQR
-606 RGGSIAG
+606 RGGSTPS

-618 EAAVFLAAEMT
+618 NAAVFLAAEIT
-629 EVGGKN
+629 EIGGKS
-635 VETRLSRCTTLQLSD
+635 VETRLSKCTILTPEALPTT
-650 LCLHEDDIAV
+650 EDDIAV
-660 YDTARRRVLNFHRH
+660 YDPARKRVFSHHRI

-680 IAEKEG
+680 IAEKET
-686 GDAAPDAAAPLLA
+686 GDAAPDDAAPLLA

-724 CLRNA
+724 CLRQA
-729 MPELEMP
+729 MPELELP
-736 DFGEEDR
+736 EFGEEDR

-748 MLCEGAV
+748 MICEGAV
-755 CYKDIQN
+755 SYKEIQN

-776 QKECLNKYAPK
+776 QRECLNRYAPK
-787 ALKLANGREVKLLYR
+787 AIKLANGREVRLLYR

-822 PVIAEGRVKCL
+822 PTIAEGRVRCL

-849 LASFWRNGYP
+849 LSSFWRNGYP

-871 HDWPDSAP
+871 HDWPDTAP